1 MVSTLT
7 KNDFDS
13 TKNDFDST
21 KNDFDS
27 TNNDFDSSLSLSE
40 TLTWTLQR
48 FCRLT
53 PLFWEA

>member
-1 MVSTLT
+1 MVSILT

-13 TKNDFDST
+13 TKNDFGST

-40 TLTWTLQR
+40 TLTGPSND
-48 FCRLT
+48 FVG
-53 PLFWEA
+53 